1 MSKKLTDFIKENL
14 YNRNLRFE
22 GQRLNK
28 SYFEKRNYIDIW
40 KQYNS
45 LFKSEEK
52 MFIYLRDNGLP
63 LYKCERRQF
72 FNECKI
78 CGSKTE
84 FIGRTKG
91 YKNFCSKKCHSKSI
105 SIKFKNKTAKEKK
118 KILLKI
124 ENTNLVKYGVKNVM
138 QNEQIKIKAINTIL
152 SRSNEYKEKIAQKDK
167 NTKLKKYGNE
177 NYNNPE
183 KSKETCLKKYG
194 VKYSFQSENNKNKSK
209 QTWYKKYGCHIS
221 CSPIIKN
228 KIRKTNEINGN
239 WLPKNKWSDFKT
251 YKAEVWKI
259 TNKVKH
265 LLKNFSK
272 TGNKLN
278 DYHCDHRYSIY
289 QGFKDNIP
297 TFIIGNLCNLEMI
310 NSRTNMSKN
319 IKCSI
324 SKEELFNE
332 FYNKNNK

>member
-118 KILLKI
+118 
-124 ENTNLVKYGVKNVM
+124 Y
-138 QNEQIKIKAINTIL
+138 
-152 SRSNEYKEKIAQKDK
+152 Y
-167 NTKLKKYGNE
+167 
-177 NYNNPE
+177 
-183 KSKETCLKKYG
+183 
-194 VKYSFQSENNKNKSK
+194 
-209 QTWYKKYGCHIS
+209 
-221 CSPIIKN
+221 
-228 KIRKTNEINGN
+228 
-239 WLPKNKWSDFKT
+239 
-251 YKAEVWKI
+251 
-259 TNKVKH
+259 
-265 LLKNFSK
+265 
-272 TGNKLN
+272 
-278 DYHCDHRYSIY
+278 
-289 QGFKDNIP
+289 
-297 TFIIGNLCNLEMI
+297 
-310 NSRTNMSKN
+310 
-319 IKCSI
+319 
-324 SKEELFNE
+324 
-332 FYNKNNK
+332 